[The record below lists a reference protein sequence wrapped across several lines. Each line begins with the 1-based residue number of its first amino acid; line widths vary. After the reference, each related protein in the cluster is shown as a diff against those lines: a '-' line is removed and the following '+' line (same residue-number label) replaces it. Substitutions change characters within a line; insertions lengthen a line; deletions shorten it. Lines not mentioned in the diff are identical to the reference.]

1 MHLQLLA
8 VVLLVATPAP
18 PEKEKTDE
26 EKIQVNWTIV
36 SREFVGQKPPEAEL
50 KALKVT
56 IKDGTLTITDGT
68 KKHEITYKLDP
79 SKKPKAIDLTNVDGK
94 DEKDLTRAI
103 YELDDDNL
111 KLCWSEKA
119 PEHRPTKFASDEGS
133 AQTMIVFKREK
144 MDK

>member
-1 MHLQLLA
+1 LQLLA

-26 EKIQVNWTIV
+26 EKIQGNWTVV
-36 SREFVGQKPPEAEL
+36 SREFIGQKAPEAEL

-56 IKDGTLTITDGT
+56 IKDDTITITDGT

-144 MDK
+144 KDK

>member
-1 MHLQLLA
+1 MY
-8 VVLLVATPAP
+8 LLVAVLLAAAPA
-18 PEKEKTDE
+18 EDKSKDE
-26 EKIQVNWTIV
+26 EKIQGNWTIV
-36 SREFVGQKPPEAEL
+36 SREFIGQKAPEAEL

-68 KKHEITYKLDP
+68 KKHAITYKLDP
-79 SKKPKAIDLTNVDGK
+79 SKKPKAIDLTNLDGK
-94 DEKDLTRAI
+94 DGKDLTLAI

-133 AQTMIVFKREK
+133 AQTIIVFKREK